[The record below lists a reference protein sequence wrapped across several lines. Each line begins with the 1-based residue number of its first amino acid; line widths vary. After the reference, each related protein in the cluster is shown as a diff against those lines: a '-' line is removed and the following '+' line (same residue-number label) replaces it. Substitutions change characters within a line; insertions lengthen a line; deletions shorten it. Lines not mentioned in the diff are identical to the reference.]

1 MIALEKALEMELLF
15 RALGPPVMVVVVDA
29 TVVPLSAVVPL
40 SVRARSQLNPFS
52 PGRNDCFG
60 GVEGLVGV
68 GNIH

>member
-15 RALGPPVMVVVVDA
+15 RALGPPVMVVVFDA
-29 TVVPLSAVVPL
+29 TVVPLS
-40 SVRARSQLNPFS
+40 VRVRSQLNPLS
-52 PGRNDCFG
+52 PGRKDCFG

>member
-29 TVVPLSAVVPL
+29 TVVPLS
-40 SVRARSQLNPFS
+40 VRARSQLNPFS
-52 PGRNDCFG
+52 PGKKDCFG
-60 GVEGLVGV
+60 GVEGLMEV